1 MTDLPCGY
9 DGFVRSNGQLPV
21 HQTQFN
27 CHPSFMRLTVNNF
40 PSTQALSARI
50 KLPLGV
56 IVRPMADTQPGDET
70 EIPVVGPS
78 NAGVVR
84 CKNCRT
90 YINPYVKFLDGGRR
104 WSCNICGRPNEV
116 PGDYFCNLDAQGLRK
131 DRMERPELSCGSV
144 EYVAPQDYMSRPP
157 QPPVYMF
164 VLDASQ
170 RAVTSGLLFQTCVAI
185 KENLQH
191 IRGNERTKIGIIA
204 YNNSVHFF
212 PFKAGGSFKQLVVSD
227 IADVILP
234 QPDDLLVSLTD
245 NSAEISQLLDRL
257 PSMFTTTSQD
267 GAFGAALKGGVMCM
281 QHLGGKL
288 IATVSHTPIIGEGS
302 MKMRE
307 DSRSTDP
314 AREAALLQPQ
324 SEFYKNFAVD
334 NCSKHH
340 ISCDIIA
347 GPSTGPMDLASL
359 APLPR
364 FTNGQLLHYP
374 SFDGNRDG
382 IQLRI
387 DLNRMVTRSVA
398 FEAVMR
404 IRCTKGV
411 KVNAFYGNFFF
422 KSNDLLAT
430 PTNDCDKAFCAEL
443 EYEEPQLA
451 ATQVHVQ
458 SALLYTSS
466 NGERRIRVHNLNV
479 PVTANPA
486 EVYANADCEAL
497 ATFFGRQAADL
508 MSNAK
513 VADARLRVQQALI
526 DVVKSHRAAV
536 QQMTLPPS
544 ISCLPLYLLGFL
556 KSSAMRDS
564 ADVRPDERVAA
575 LHRLGGAPVS
585 FMILQC
591 CPYIAPLHSLGI
603 GNDWG
608 ESKPDG
614 SVCLPPR
621 LLPRMDVLTPDGI
634 YIAFNGSALY
644 VWLGKSCDASCI
656 HEMFGFSSVDQ
667 ADGAVVHAQDFGSDR
682 SRRCCNVLRA
692 VQALVPHSCPIQMV
706 KQGGLL
712 EIKFHMCLIEDRHMN
727 LLSYTEWWA
736 ALGRQSQ

>member
-1 MTDLPCGY
+1 MYASPQVQSQHASMGMGAVAAALPSPTTTFVSPPPLSAVRPPGPGIQAPPPISAAYTPPPLFSAPQATKIMPPPVQTLQQPQVAQAPPTAHLRPPPMSVAPPTMVPPPVAGFSAAMNPPPSSSGSLYPPPLSNQAPSSTPAMPSHLANRRPPPLYPNSTGGSVQPSGAVTSAVSQPSMSQASFGEPVHVTDLPCGY
-9 DGFVRSNGQLPV
+9 DGFVRSGGQLAV

-27 CHPSFMRLTVNNF
+27 CHPSFMRLTVNSF
-40 PSTQALSARI
+40 PSTQALAARI

-56 IVRPMADTQPGDET
+56 LVRPMADTQPGDEA

-131 DRMERPELSCGSV
+131 DRMERPELSCGICV

-191 IRGNERTKIGIIA
+191 LRGNERTKVGIIA
-204 YNNSVHFF
+204 YNNCVHFF
-212 PFKAGGSFKQLVVSD
+212 PCKIGSTFKQLVVSD
-227 IADVILP
+227 IADILLP
-234 QPDDLLVSLTD
+234 QPDDLLVSLVD
-245 NSAEISQLLDRL
+245 CKEELCQLLEKL
-257 PSMFTTTSQD
+257 PSMFSSTTQD
-267 GAFGAALKGGVMCM
+267 GAFGAAIKGAVMCM

-288 IATVSHTPIIGEGS
+288 IATVSHTPVIGEGC

-307 DSRSTDP
+307 DGRSTDP

-324 SEFYKNFAVD
+324 SDFYKNFAVD
-334 NCSKHH
+334 SCSKITSAATSSQAPAQAPWIWPPLHLCH
-340 ISCDIIA
+340 ASPTGSCCTIPA
-347 GPSTGPMDLASL
+347 
-359 APLPR
+359 
-364 FTNGQLLHYP
+364 
-374 SFDGNRDG
+374 FDGNRDG

-387 DLNRMVTRSVA
+387 DLNRMVSRSIA

-443 EYEEPQLA
+443 EYEEAQLA

-458 SALLYTSS
+458 SALLYTTS
-466 NGERRIRVHNLNV
+466 NGERRIRVHNLNI
-479 PVTANPA
+479 PVSANPA
-486 EVYANADCEAL
+486 EVYASADCEAL

-513 VADARLRVQQALI
+513 VQDGRIKLQQAFI

-536 QQMTLPPS
+536 QQMALPP
-544 ISCLPLYLLGFL
+544 PFL
-556 KSSAMRDS
+556 
-564 ADVRPDERVAA
+564 
-575 LHRLGGAPVS
+575 
-585 FMILQC
+585 
-591 CPYIAPLHSLGI
+591 
-603 GNDWG
+603 
-608 ESKPDG
+608 
-614 SVCLPPR
+614 
-621 LLPRMDVLTPDGI
+621 
-634 YIAFNGSALY
+634 
-644 VWLGKSCDASCI
+644 ASHCT
-656 HEMFGFSSVDQ
+656 F
-667 ADGAVVHAQDFGSDR
+667 
-682 SRRCCNVLRA
+682 
-692 VQALVPHSCPIQMV
+692 
-706 KQGGLL
+706 
-712 EIKFHMCLIEDRHMN
+712 
-727 LLSYTEWWA
+727 
-736 ALGRQSQ
+736 

>member
-1 MTDLPCGY
+1 MSQASFGEPVHVTDLPCGY
-9 DGFVRSNGQLPV
+9 DGFVRSGGQLAV

-27 CHPSFMRLTVNNF
+27 CHPSFMRLTVNSF
-40 PSTQALSARI
+40 PSTQALAARI

-56 IVRPMADTQPGDET
+56 LVRPMADTQPGDEA

-191 IRGNERTKIGIIA
+191 LRGNERTKVGIIA
-204 YNNSVHFF
+204 YNNCVHFF
-212 PFKAGGSFKQLVVSD
+212 PCKIGSTFKQLVVSD
-227 IADVILP
+227 IADVLLP
-234 QPDDLLVSLTD
+234 QPDDLLVSLVD
-245 NSAEISQLLDRL
+245 CKEELCQLLEKL
-257 PSMFTTTSQD
+257 PSMFSSTTQD
-267 GAFGAALKGGVMCM
+267 GAFGAAIKGAVMCM

-288 IATVSHTPIIGEGS
+288 IATVSHTPVIGEGC

-307 DSRSTDP
+307 DGRSTDP

-324 SEFYKNFAVD
+324 SDFYKNFAVD
-334 NCSKHH
+334 SCSKNH

-347 GPSTGPMDLASL
+347 GPSTGPIDLASI

-374 SFDGNRDG
+374 AFDGNRDG

-387 DLNRMVTRSVA
+387 DLNRMVSRSIA

-443 EYEEPQLA
+443 EYEEAQLA

-458 SALLYTSS
+458 SALLYTTS
-466 NGERRIRVHNLNV
+466 NGERRIRVHNLNI
-479 PVTANPA
+479 PVSANPA
-486 EVYANADCEAL
+486 EVYASADCEAL

-513 VADARLRVQQALI
+513 VQDGRIKLQQALI

-536 QQMTLPPS
+536 QQMALPPS
-544 ISCLPLYLLGFL
+544 ISCLPLYLLGML
-556 KSSAMRDS
+556 KSSAMRDRCLLRYCDSTRHLATHVIYS

-585 FMILQC
+585 YMMLQC
-591 CPYIAPLHSLGI
+591 CPYVAPLHTLG
-603 GNDWG
+603 
-608 ESKPDG
+608 S
-614 SVCLPPR
+614 R
-621 LLPRMDVLTPDGI
+621 LI
-634 YIAFNGSALY
+634 
-644 VWLGKSCDASCI
+644 WC
-656 HEMFGFSSVDQ
+656 Q
-667 ADGAVVHAQDFGSDR
+667 
-682 SRRCCNVLRA
+682 LRN
-692 VQALVPHSCPIQMV
+692 S
-706 KQGGLL
+706 
-712 EIKFHMCLIEDRHMN
+712 
-727 LLSYTEWWA
+727 
-736 ALGRQSQ
+736 